1 MKHRNISIM
10 ALAIIVL
17 STSVYAADGHDHG
30 NENNAAPMGAGSLS
44 HGHDDKLHFSVKT
57 PGTVEAAWT
66 MIDDNIKISRRAIQD
81 KDTNTLHEA
90 GERLVTAVATLHD
103 HPQAVKEENGRKLTQ
118 ALDQISKTVD
128 RFHHAMEDQNSA
140 ATSELIDLFQSQ
152 VDLVKSLYPSVE
164 SVEP

>member
-57 PGTVEAAWT
+57 PGTVAALHTCDLWGAWACLYRLSLHVPSIT
-66 MIDDNIKISRRAIQD
+66 HRRC
-81 KDTNTLHEA
+81 
-90 GERLVTAVATLHD
+90 
-103 HPQAVKEENGRKLTQ
+103 
-118 ALDQISKTVD
+118 
-128 RFHHAMEDQNSA
+128 
-140 ATSELIDLFQSQ
+140 TS
-152 VDLVKSLYPSVE
+152 
-164 SVEP
+164 